1 MSSNT
6 DKKPLV
12 SIIIPVYN
20 GSNYMKEAID
30 SAINQTYNNIEIIV
44 INDGSNDDGKTEEIA
59 KSYGEK
65 IRYIYKENGG
75 VSSALNL
82 GIKEM
87 NGDYFSWLSHD
98 DKYESD
104 KIEKQINLLNK
115 YDNKKD
121 LIVLCGTQQIDKD
134 SKNISTNIKKRNL
147 KENQIIN
154 YKDVL
159 KSLLD
164 KGSFNGCAL
173 LIHKS
178 IFRECGNFD
187 ENLRFCQ
194 DIYLWIKIFLKHYNL
209 VYSDDKLVYSRVHNQ
224 QVTQTKRELFHND
237 SIYISKELINDI
249 AKESDNKNNFYY
261 LFAKH
266 NSINGINE
274 ITLNYIREN
283 KKLKKLSIID
293 ICKLYMFMLYGK
305 IRPTIRHIYYKLF
318 LNVNTKE

>member
-1 MSSNT
+1 MY
-6 DKKPLV
+6 KPLV

-20 GSNYMKEAID
+20 GADYVAEAIE
-30 SAINQTYNNIEIIV
+30 SAINQTYKNIEIIV
-44 INDGSNDDGKTEEIA
+44 IDDGSTDNGKTDEVIQKYE
-59 KSYGEK
+59 SK
-65 IRYIYKENGG
+65 IKYIKKENGG

-87 NGDYFSWLSHD
+87 KGDYFSWLSHD
-98 DKYESD
+98 DKYELD

-115 YDNKKD
+115 YDNQKN
-121 LIVLCGTQQIDKD
+121 LIALCGTQQIDKN
-134 SKNISTNIKKRNL
+134 SKNISTRIRKKIL
-147 KENQIIN
+147 KGNQIIS
-154 YKDVL
+154 YKEVL
-159 KSLLD
+159 QSLLN

-178 IFRECGNFD
+178 IFEECENFD

-224 QVTQTKRELFHND
+224 QATQTKRAFLHSD
-237 SIYISKELINDI
+237 SIYISKKLINDL

-266 NSINGINE
+266 NAINGINE
-274 ITLNYIREN
+274 ITLNYIKEN

-305 IRPTIRHIYYKLF
+305 IRPIIRQIYYKLF
-318 LNVNTKE
+318 LNVNTKK